1 MDKADL
7 NEIKARVKPFIRN
20 DGERLFFYDP
30 KDNIWIPNTRDGAA
44 RSLNKLL
51 AAADTQLAA
60 SEAKAVI
67 NDILCDP
74 AFERPLPAPP
84 CDMINCKNGILA
96 LNELKLYERPKNP
109 PDKNYFRICLD
120 IDYNPNVH
128 ERDCETFMKFLQNAF
143 ALQNITAKDLLKHPS
158 VVRLLEMM
166 GYMISNEYMAKKLLI
181 ILGPANSG
189 KSQILE
195 LIRRVIG
202 YEHTVALTLDELS
215 GQGGGRFRTELLTKA
230 HALIN
235 DELPTKGLKHLAELK
250 KIIAGEAITI
260 EAKGATPK
268 TVKVKTKML
277 FAGNQLPDLA
287 EADCGNAF
295 ASRLCV
301 VAFKKAPE
309 ETDRDVNLIDDLY
322 QERNAIFSL
331 AIKAFIELRK
341 RSPSLTFWEDKA
353 ADAIVKAYKD
363 DNASVITFI
372 NDEEVVTTGDGVS
385 LTELFS
391 YYKDYCIKQ
400 ALTPVKSI
408 KSFRQQLVSCPQF
421 SGFNKR
427 RLRENKNPCSVVE
440 GIKLMR
446 GNL

>member
-1 MDKADL
+1 MDKTYL
-7 NEIKARVKPFIRN
+7 NEIKTYAKPFIRN
-20 DGERLFFYDP
+20 DGEQLFFYNP
-30 KDNIWIPNTRDGAA
+30 KDNIWIPNTRDGAT

-51 AAADTQLAA
+51 ASTNTQLAA

-67 NDILCDP
+67 SDILCDP
-74 AFERPLPAPP
+74 EFERPLPTPP
-84 CDMINCKNGILA
+84 CGMLNCKNGILDLDRLE
-96 LNELKLYERPKNP
+96 LNEYSKISHEKNC
-109 PDKNYFRICLD
+109 FRICLD
-120 IDYNPNVH
+120 IKYNPKAD
-128 ERDCETFMKFLQNAF
+128 ERNCKTFINFLQNAF
-143 ALQNITAKDLLKHPS
+143 DLQDTTAKDLLKKSS

-166 GYMISNEYMAKKLLI
+166 GYMISNEYRAKKLLI

-215 GQGGGRFRTELLTKA
+215 GQGCGRFRTELLTKA

-235 DELPTKGLKHLAELK
+235 DELPTKGLKNLAELK

-301 VAFKKAPE
+301 VAFKKAPKE
-309 ETDRDVNLIDDLY
+309 SFRNVNLIDDLY
-322 QERNAIFSL
+322 KERDAIFSL

-341 RSPSLTFWEDKA
+341 NSLVFRSDSA
-353 ADAIVKAYKD
+353 AESIVQAYKD

-372 NDEEVVTTGDGVS
+372 NDEDVVTTGDGVS
-385 LTELFS
+385 LTDLFRH
-391 YYKDYCIKQ
+391 YKDYCLKES
-400 ALTPVKSI
+400 LTPVKGI
-408 KSFRQQLVSCPQF
+408 KTFRQQIVSWPHF

-427 RLRENKNPCSVVE
+427 RLGKNTNPCSVVE
-440 GIKLMR
+440 GIELVR
-446 GNL
+446 RNL

>member
-1 MDKADL
+1 MDKSDL
-7 NEIKARVKPFIRN
+7 NDIKTRVKPFIRN
-20 DGERLFFYDP
+20 DRERLFFYN
-30 KDNIWIPNTRDGAA
+30 KEHNVWIPHTKDGSA
-44 RSLNKLL
+44 RNLNKLL
-51 AAADTQLAA
+51 AAADTQLSA
-60 SEAKAVI
+60 SEAKTVI

-74 AFERPLPAPP
+74 EFERSLPAPP
-84 CDMINCKNGILA
+84 LGMLNCKNGILD
-96 LNELKLYERPKNP
+96 LDRVELYKCSENP
-109 PDKNYFRICLD
+109 YDKNCFRICLD
-120 IDYNPNVH
+120 IEYNSKACEH
-128 ERDCETFMKFLQNAF
+128 DCKTFMNFLQNAF
-143 ALQNITAKDLLKHPS
+143 DLQNITAKDLLKHPS

-166 GYMISNEYMAKKLLI
+166 GYMISNEYRAKKLLI

-235 DELPTKGLKHLAELK
+235 DELPTTGLKHLAELK

-301 VAFKKAPE
+301 VAFKKAPKE
-309 ETDRDVNLIDDLY
+309 SFRNVNLIDDLY
-322 QERNAIFSL
+322 KERDAIFSL

-341 RSPSLTFWEDKA
+341 NSLVFRSDSA
-353 ADAIVKAYKD
+353 AESIVQAYKD

-372 NDEEVVTTGDGVS
+372 NDEDVVTTGDGVS
-385 LTELFS
+385 LTDLFRH
-391 YYKDYCIKQ
+391 YKDYCLKES
-400 ALTPVKSI
+400 LTPVKGI
-408 KSFRQQLVSCPQF
+408 KAFRQQIVSWPHF

-427 RLRENKNPCSVVE
+427 RLEKNTNPCSVVE
-440 GIKLMR
+440 GIELVR
-446 GNL
+446 RNL

>member
-1 MDKADL
+1 MDKSDL
-7 NEIKARVKPFIRN
+7 NDIKTRVKPFIRN

-74 AFERPLPAPP
+74 EFERPLPAPP

-128 ERDCETFMKFLQNAF
+128 ERDCKTFMNFLQNAF
-143 ALQNITAKDLLKHPS
+143 DIDLNTKSEKGLLAHPS
-158 VVRLLEMM
+158 VIRLLEMM

-189 KSQILE
+189 KSQVLE

-301 VAFKKAPE
+301 VAFKKAPKE
-309 ETDRDVNLIDDLY
+309 SFRNVNLIDDLY
-322 QERNAIFSL
+322 KERDAIFSL

-341 RSPSLTFWEDKA
+341 NSLVFRSDSA
-353 ADAIVKAYKD
+353 AESIVQAYKD

-372 NDEEVVTTGDGVS
+372 NDEDVVTTGDGVS
-385 LTELFS
+385 LTDLFRH
-391 YYKDYCIKQ
+391 YKDYCLKES
-400 ALTPVKSI
+400 LTPVKGI
-408 KSFRQQLVSCPQF
+408 KAFRQQIVSWPHF

-427 RLRENKNPCSVVE
+427 RLGKNTNPCSVVE
-440 GIKLMR
+440 GIDLVR
-446 GNL
+446 RNL

>member
-1 MDKADL
+1 
-7 NEIKARVKPFIRN
+7 
-20 DGERLFFYDP
+20 
-30 KDNIWIPNTRDGAA
+30 
-44 RSLNKLL
+44 
-51 AAADTQLAA
+51 
-60 SEAKAVI
+60 
-67 NDILCDP
+67 
-74 AFERPLPAPP
+74 
-84 CDMINCKNGILA
+84 
-96 LNELKLYERPKNP
+96 
-109 PDKNYFRICLD
+109 
-120 IDYNPNVH
+120 
-128 ERDCETFMKFLQNAF
+128 
-143 ALQNITAKDLLKHPS
+143 
-158 VVRLLEMM
+158 
-166 GYMISNEYMAKKLLI
+166 
-181 ILGPANSG
+181 
-189 KSQILE
+189 
-195 LIRRVIG
+195 VIG

-215 GQGGGRFRTELLTKA
+215 GQGCGRFRTELLTKA

-235 DELPTKGLKHLAELK
+235 DELPTKGLKNLAELK

-309 ETDRDVNLIDDLY
+309 ETDRDVNLIGDLY

-353 ADAIVKAYKD
+353 ADAIVKAYMD

-372 NDEEVVTTGDGVS
+372 YDEKVVTTGDGVS

-408 KSFRQQLVSCPQF
+408 KAFRQQLVSWPQF

-427 RLRENKNPCSVVE
+427 RLRGNTNPCSVVE
-440 GIKLMR
+440 GIKLVR